1 MSPLRGWIARA
12 IVRARRWSNS
22 FRVHLLAL
30 GLIAITGTAIALTYT
45 QSIQMRESLLVELNA
60 RARTDGQLLNAM
72 FAAPLTE
79 RDYASVADSVSE
91 SVRAGSFESYRQ
103 KLVTA

>member
-1 MSPLRGWIARA
+1 
-12 IVRARRWSNS
+12 VR
-22 FRVHLLAL
+22 LLAL
-30 GLIAITGTAIALTYT
+30 GLIAITGTAVALTYT